1 MDFAARL
8 KETRMHNK
16 LTQAELGLLLD
27 VHGMTISKWERG
39 ILLPN
44 VKVIL
49 KITSLLDVTSDY
61 LLGIDNPPDIGSE

>member
-8 KETRMHNK
+8 KEIRMHNK

-49 KITSLLDVTSDY
+49 KGRV
-61 LLGIDNPPDIGSE
+61 EKVV